1 MSAAN
6 RSKSAGTGHERA
18 YNDFYGT
25 SDWITKAIL
34 PCLKKPIYKPVV
46 FDPCAGDGAIY
57 KAVSEV
63 WTDSKFVGVEID
75 SCRKSFSNPDYNTI
89 LGDYLKIDDLSQLA
103 YKPDI
108 LITNPPYSLAQEFI
122 EKSLKLLPDAEI
134 AMLLRLNFLGS
145 KKRKEFNKDYP
156 CNIYVSPRRPGFTN
170 NGKTD
175 ATEYAWFVYNQDT
188 TNKYYILD
196 T

>member
-1 MSAAN
+1 MSATN
-6 RSKSAGTGHERA
+6 RNKTYKRIE
-18 YNDFYGT
+18 NDFYGT
-25 SDWITKAIL
+25 PNWITKSIIPYLNKAQQ
-34 PCLKKPIYKPVV
+34 PVV
-46 FDPCAGDGAIY
+46 FDPCSGDGAIY

-63 WTDSKFVGVEID
+63 WTDSKFVGIEID
-75 SCRKSFSNPDYNTI
+75 SNRKSLSTPEYNTI
-89 LGDYLKIDDLSQLA
+89 LGDYLKMNDLSHLV
-103 YKPDI
+103 YKPTI

-122 EKSLKLLPDAEI
+122 EKSLKLLPDVEI

-145 KKRKEFNKDYP
+145 KKRKEFNTHYP

-175 ATEYAWFVYNQDT
+175 ATEYAWFVYNQKT
-188 TNKYYILD
+188 VNQYSILD